1 MKSTE
6 YLTLSQ
12 IVDIDSGEAL
22 GPEQSGELLI
32 RGPQLMKGYL
42 NNEEATRQTLRDGW
56 LHTGQL
62 YTVVDCVI
70 EILLYCT
77 GGTVQP
83 TVPLRHADNGN
94 TFLANS
100 CIRQTPSNS
109 I

>member
-42 NNEEATRQTLRDGW
+42 NNEEATRETLRDGW
-56 LHTGQL
+56 LHTGQF
-62 YTVVDCVI
+62 YTVADYDI
-70 EILLYCT
+70 EILLCCA
-77 GGTVQP
+77 GGIVQL
-83 TVPLRHADNGN
+83 TVPLRQADNVN
-94 TFLANS
+94 TFLATVAVARDEN
-100 CIRQTPSNS
+100 
-109 I
+109 